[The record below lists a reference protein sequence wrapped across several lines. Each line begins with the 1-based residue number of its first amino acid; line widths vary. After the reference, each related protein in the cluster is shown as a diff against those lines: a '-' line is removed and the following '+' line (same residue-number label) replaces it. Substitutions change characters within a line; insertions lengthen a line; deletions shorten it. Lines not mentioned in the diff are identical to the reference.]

1 METAQKMENRM
12 LTPEIKRNLEI
23 IIVRMKGKKVT
34 DKNILN
40 AIKEEIEFES
50 EMADGKTERAK
61 RIRNIVMKDMYGL
74 CHIFNKGV

>member
-34 DKNILN
+34 DK
-40 AIKEEIEFES
+40 
-50 EMADGKTERAK
+50 KTLSDAVYAL
-61 RIRNIVMKDMYGL
+61 IVWAWK
-74 CHIFNKGV
+74 NKLLEDKK